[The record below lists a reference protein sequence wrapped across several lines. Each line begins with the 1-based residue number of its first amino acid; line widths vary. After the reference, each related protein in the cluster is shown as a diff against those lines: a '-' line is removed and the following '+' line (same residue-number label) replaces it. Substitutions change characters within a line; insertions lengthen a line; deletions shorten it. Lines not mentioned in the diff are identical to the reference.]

1 MTEPDLYASVSA
13 QEWPAILLQVATDLT
28 ETACR
33 LSSNGTVEMT
43 SADPFGGSYSN
54 LYEYSADHADSRTR
68 ARLVQ
73 SQSTF
78 VGFTRIVISD
88 RARYLHAE
96 VRYNPKGIGLE
107 TRTQLSDTGE
117 ARIDGARVPGVALRA
132 ARGADGD
139 GGAGEQDGASGG
151 FHRRGGSIVGRGRAM
166 CSPGERCVQ
175 EFCGGA
181 PGCGKG
187 DDVMERP
194 SAKPGEIIVDP
205 AYQGMAG
212 GAAKALADLFSLPNG
227 PKRLAYVSCNP
238 KSFARDA
245 KELAAAGL
253 TLESISPVDLF
264 PSAMHLELVA
274 AFS

>member
-117 ARIDGARVPGVALRA
+117 ARIDGATECLPNPPDFSDNVETGLLQLDFETLLAKVADSIGPMEWAILMVDKHRNTLH
-132 ARGADGD
+132 R
-139 GGAGEQDGASGG
+139 DGA
-151 FHRRGGSIVGRGRAM
+151 
-166 CSPGERCVQ
+166 
-175 EFCGGA
+175 
-181 PGCGKG
+181 K
-187 DDVMERP
+187 MESSNP
-194 SAKPGEIIVDP
+194 AQVGEIAAQAQSIEQRLGSELLAVGWFVPNTSVGTCELRVQDSGTKQYLSATRP
-205 AYQGMAG
+205 ARLNGWLIRWWF
-212 GAAKALADLFSLPNG
+212 GAWVWDG
-227 PKRLAYVSCNP
+227 PW
-238 KSFARDA
+238 
-245 KELAAAGL
+245 EQ
-253 TLESISPVDLF
+253 
-264 PSAMHLELVA
+264 VA
-274 AFS
+274 WSEWRVTT